1 MQQEATEKSRDD
13 DTQEARNV
21 RPGEACQLMRQV
33 TDATDPSYWRRFP
46 RRWSAMRTWPVLPSG
61 SRVIFTVSRA
71 RLPPSPALCCWDWPL
86 LVPVNAVRAVRL

>member
-33 TDATDPSYWRRFP
+33 TDATDPSYLAGPCGGRPPRVPYRSSGWLRGGFRSVP
-46 RRWSAMRTWPVLPSG
+46 RRVS
-61 SRVIFTVSRA
+61 TVPDS
-71 RLPPSPALCCWDWPL
+71 LQLGL
-86 LVPVNAVRAVRL
+86 